1 MSDGP
6 HLFSRGLWL
15 EEFLR
20 WIGVTRAHAMSSV
33 LARLMNFAM
42 PIEREQLLQVESH
55 QRTTYRQGYA
65 NGVEPKT
72 L

>member
-1 MSDGP
+1 
-6 HLFSRGLWL
+6 
-15 EEFLR
+15 
-20 WIGVTRAHAMSSV
+20 MSSV

-55 QRTTYRQGYA
+55 QRTTYRQGCA